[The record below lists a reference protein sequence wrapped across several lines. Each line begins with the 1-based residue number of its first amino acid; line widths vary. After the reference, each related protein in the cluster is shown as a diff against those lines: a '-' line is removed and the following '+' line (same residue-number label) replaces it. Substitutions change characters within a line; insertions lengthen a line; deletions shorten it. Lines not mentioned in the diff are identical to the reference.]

1 MFIIMHQS
9 NHMFMQAIILFRH
22 KYDMKLYGG
31 QKKWLLMVLHYLD
44 DSTSQDDFIA
54 LGNCSCRHIWLFN
67 FVTHGYGISLMT
79 HPVYC
84 SFMGIVGN
92 QELKSTYTVIYEMYR
107 VLWKCYIP
115 NCFTFYVF
123 FFLLIYMPHIFSS
136 DGNIRNYFRF
146 FNSLSMGFIFTVIFT
161 RPKKKRSRKTE
172 DEGKGTTRK
181 DFQYSH
187 RVPIILLKINL
198 INQTFVKSWL

>member
-22 KYDMKLYGG
+22 KYDMKLYGS

-79 HPVYC
+79 HTVYC
-84 SFMGIVGN
+84 SFMSIVGN
-92 QELKSTYTVIYEMYR
+92 QGLKCTYTVIYEMYR
-107 VLWKCYIP
+107 VLWKFYIP
-115 NCFTFYVF
+115 NCYTFYVFIYF
-123 FFLLIYMPHIFSS
+123 FFLLIDMPHISAVMVTSETISDSS
-136 DGNIRNYFRF
+136 I
-146 FNSLSMGFIFTVIFT
+146 V
-161 RPKKKRSRKTE
+161 
-172 DEGKGTTRK
+172 
-181 DFQYSH
+181 
-187 RVPIILLKINL
+187 
-198 INQTFVKSWL
+198 